1 MNIIQNAA
9 TGPKNFQLTQYKQR
23 KIQYIAE
30 QNKELRPRVK
40 SIDFANM
47 LQNG

>member
-30 QNKELRPRVK
+30 QNKELRPIVK